1 MAAKIQ
7 TVTEQIYR
15 EIRKEILSK
24 TMAPGEKLTI
34 KMLNERYG
42 VSSSPIREA
51 LARLQQDGLIDY
63 KPNVG
68 MSVIQLTT
76 RDMDELFDFMAEL
89 DVMALR
95 MAMRSGRIEELT
107 DKLRLLQQQAKSC
120 LDDNAEQW
128 NNFSDAFHVTLYE
141 FANNSRLTDAAVKVR
156 SQFTIFTHAYREDKA
171 ARESILAEHQDII
184 DAISRGDDVLAERL
198 MREHVYR
205 SRDKVP
211 ETLEK
216 ENSAVSPSV

>member
-107 DKLRLLQQQAKSC
+107 DKLRLLQEQAKSC

-171 ARESILAEHQDII
+171 ARESILAEHQNLI
-184 DAISRGDDVLAERL
+184 DAISRGDSALSEKL

-205 SRDKVP
+205 SRDKVLK
-211 ETLEK
+211 TLEK
-216 ENSAVSPSV
+216 ENNTASPSA

>member
-128 NNFSDAFHVTLYE
+128 NNFSDAFHVTLYD
-141 FANNSRLTDAAVKVR
+141 LHPC
-156 SQFTIFTHAYREDKA
+156 I
-171 ARESILAEHQDII
+171 
-184 DAISRGDDVLAERL
+184 
-198 MREHVYR
+198 
-205 SRDKVP
+205 P
-211 ETLEK
+211 
-216 ENSAVSPSV
+216 